1 MSPPQSLWPL
11 PCLGLR
17 RTGGGFNPSEK
28 IFVKLDHFPNS
39 IIGEEKKKGVLS
51 CHAFFKIFGFSFGFQ
66 AKNQD
71 SYVFMGEKLKLKALL
86 KG

>member
-1 MSPPQSLWPL
+1 
-11 PCLGLR
+11 
-17 RTGGGFNPSEK
+17 
-28 IFVKLDHFPNS
+28 LDHFPNS
-39 IIGEEKKKGVLS
+39 IIGEKKKNGVLS
-51 CHAFFKIFGFSFGFQ
+51 CHAFFRIFGFSFGFQ